1 MSRRQELR
9 ESIERKAMETMSLLE
24 SWGSML
30 SNSGVIK
37 LPILGGSNNTN
48 VAGNFEGFPYNS
60 A

>member
-9 ESIERKAMETMSLLE
+9 ESIERKAMETMSLLG

-37 LPILGGSNNTN
+37 LPIQGGSNNTN
-48 VAGNFEGFPYNS
+48 FVAGNF
-60 A
+60 